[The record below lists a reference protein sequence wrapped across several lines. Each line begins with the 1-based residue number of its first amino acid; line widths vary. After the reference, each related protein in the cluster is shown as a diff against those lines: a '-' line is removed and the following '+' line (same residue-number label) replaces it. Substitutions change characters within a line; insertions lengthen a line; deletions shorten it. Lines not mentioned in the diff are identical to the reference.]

1 MDHIRASIAI
11 HIGHM
16 SDHRQLRVWITADLL
31 VRQVHPIVMAFR
43 PADRWTLGSQ
53 LWRAALSIP
62 CNIVEGY
69 ARSSPKQLLYH
80 LNVALGSLAESM
92 YLLELANG
100 LGMVA
105 ADATAP
111 ALATARDL
119 KPPLLAYV
127 ASVRAGRSRHS
138 RFDAGPPR
146 RTSVSTG
153 RSSNA
158 SVVSGSSDP

>member
-1 MDHIRASIAI
+1 
-11 HIGHM
+11 M
-16 SDHRQLRVWITADLL
+16 SDHRQLRVWATADVL

-80 LNVALGSLAESM
+80 LNVALGSLAETT
-92 YLLELANG
+92 YLLELASVLEIAVPG
-100 LGMVA
+100 V
-105 ADATAP
+105 TAG

-119 KPPLLAYV
+119 KPPLLTYV
-127 ASVRAGRSRHS
+127 ARVREGRSRHS
-138 RFDAGPPR
+138 RFRQPAAALAAPR
-146 RTSVSTG
+146 PGG
-153 RSSNA
+153 RVGA
-158 SVVSGSSDP
+158 